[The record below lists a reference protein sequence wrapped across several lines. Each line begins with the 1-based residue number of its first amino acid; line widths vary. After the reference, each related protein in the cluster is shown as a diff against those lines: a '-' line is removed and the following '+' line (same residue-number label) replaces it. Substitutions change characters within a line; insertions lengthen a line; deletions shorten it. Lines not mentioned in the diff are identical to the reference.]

1 MRFRMNALPGDFLAE
16 TFLRYLSPYR
26 RSYCASI
33 IKMPSG
39 LRKDMQGT
47 ADETER
53 PRSFGRVP
61 PSAA

>member
-1 MRFRMNALPGDFLAE
+1 MHL
-16 TFLRYLSPYR
+16 
-26 RSYCASI
+26 
-33 IKMPSG
+33 IKMPSS